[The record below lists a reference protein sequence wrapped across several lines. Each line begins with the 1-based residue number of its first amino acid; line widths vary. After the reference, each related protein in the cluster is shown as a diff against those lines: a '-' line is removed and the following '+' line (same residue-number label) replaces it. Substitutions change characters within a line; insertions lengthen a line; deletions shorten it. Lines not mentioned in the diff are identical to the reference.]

1 MIFPQPMMIT
11 PVSSSVVVEGG
22 FLEDANPPLNG
33 SPPPPPDIGG
43 VSGAGSGVEVGSLV
57 SSGGTNAVDDRVF

>member
-1 MIFPQPMMIT
+1 MYLQ
-11 PVSSSVVVEGG
+11 
-22 FLEDANPPLNG
+22 DANPPLNG

-43 VSGAGSGVEVGSLV
+43 VSEAGSGVEVRSFV

>member
-1 MIFPQPMMIT
+1 MYLQ
-11 PVSSSVVVEGG
+11 
-22 FLEDANPPLNG
+22 DANPPLNG

-57 SSGGTNAVDDRVF
+57 SSGGTNAVDDRSIHYCTSVY